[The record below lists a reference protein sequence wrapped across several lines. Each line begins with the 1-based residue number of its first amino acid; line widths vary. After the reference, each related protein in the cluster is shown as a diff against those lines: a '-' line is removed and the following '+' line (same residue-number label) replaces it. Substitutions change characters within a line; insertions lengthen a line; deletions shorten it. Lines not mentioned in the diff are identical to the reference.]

1 METVMELQN
10 YEKRTAQIRQA
21 FEKELVSGPSLK
33 ERSLHL
39 SWSNWGFGIEPL
51 PITAKRLQK
60 YGIKWIELHGN
71 RYGPDLGYNSRET
84 ITILGD
90 HGIKVAG
97 VCGMFSA
104 ANDLSS
110 NSGVARQYAIDYIR
124 RQLDLCRE
132 VGGGYLL
139 TVPGAVG
146 RPTSYDDSE
155 FHRSAETLR
164 IVAED
169 YVKAGVRCAVE
180 PIRSAEVSFCHTV
193 ADAISYIGAVDHP
206 GVQHINGDVYHML
219 TEESHIGEAILQA
232 GERLTNL
239 HIADSNRCAL
249 GDGSLDLDCIIMAL
263 HAIGYNRDGC
273 FVTPEPLGPGGDP
286 YPAMFGQMDAAVL
299 DKLVAQSVAYFR
311 EREQAVFSL

>member
-1 METVMELQN
+1 MELQN
-10 YEKRTAQIRQA
+10 CERKTAQIRQA
-21 FEKELVSGPSLK
+21 FDKKLASDPSMK
-33 ERSLHL
+33 KRALHL
-39 SWSNWGFGIEPL
+39 SWSNWGFGIESL
-51 PITAKRLQK
+51 QTTAKRLQAND
-60 YGIKWIELHGN
+60 IKWIELHGN
-71 RYGPDLGYNSRET
+71 RYGPDLGYNSRDT
-84 ITILGD
+84 MSILGD
-90 HGIKVAG
+90 HGIRVSG

-110 NSGVARQYAIDYIR
+110 NSGVARQHAIDYIR

-132 VGGGYLL
+132 VGGSYLL

-146 RPTSYDDSE
+146 RPTSYDNSE

-164 IVAED
+164 IVADE

-193 ADAISYIGAVDHP
+193 ADAISYIETVDHP

-219 TEESHIGEAILQA
+219 TEESHIGEAILRA

-239 HIADSNRCAL
+239 HVADSNRCAL
-249 GDGSLDLDCIIMAL
+249 GDGSLDLDGLIMAL
-263 HAIGYNRDGC
+263 YVIGYSRDGC

-286 YPAMFGQMDAAVL
+286 YPAMFGKPDPEAL
-299 DKLVAQSVAYFR
+299 DELVRQTAEYFR
-311 EREQAVFSL
+311 TREQGLLKGTH

>member
-1 METVMELQN
+1 MELQN
-10 YEKRTAQIRQA
+10 YEKKDGQIRQA
-21 FEKELVSGPSLK
+21 FEEKLAKNPSMKEGA
-33 ERSLHL
+33 LHL

-51 PITAKRLQK
+51 QNTAKRLQAND
-60 YGIKWIELHGN
+60 IKWIELHGN
-71 RYGPDLGYNSRET
+71 RYGPDLGYNSRDT
-84 ITILGD
+84 MTILGD

-110 NSGVARQYAIDYIR
+110 NSGVARQHAIDYIR

-132 VGGGYLL
+132 VGGSYLL

-146 RPTSYDDSE
+146 RPTPYDDSE

-164 IVAED
+164 IVADE

-193 ADAISYIGAVDHP
+193 ADAISYIEAVDHP

-239 HIADSNRCAL
+239 HVADSNRCAL
-249 GDGSLDLDCIIMAL
+249 GDGSLDLDALIMAL
-263 HAIGYNRDGC
+263 YVIGYNRDGC

-286 YPAMFGQMDAAVL
+286 YPAMFGQPDSGAL
-299 DKLVAQSVAYFR
+299 DELVHKTTDYFR
-311 EREQAVFSL
+311 TREQRLLKETRS